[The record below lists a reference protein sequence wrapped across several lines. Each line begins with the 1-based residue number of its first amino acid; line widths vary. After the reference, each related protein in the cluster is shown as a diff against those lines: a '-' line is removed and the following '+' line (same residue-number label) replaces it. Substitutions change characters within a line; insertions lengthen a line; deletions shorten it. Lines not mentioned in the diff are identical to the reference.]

1 MGGQFSAGRPF
12 LLRLVY
18 TNRGHSEI
26 SNYGHASV
34 GEDADLDDATITMN
48 QLCVGLYVELDLKW
62 FEHPFAFSRFKIK
75 SEEQISTL
83 RSLGLHSVRYKPE
96 LSDVTPPP
104 ATGNAAGAA
113 AAGTS
118 ASGTSAASA
127 IAALA
132 AAAAAAEASPAMLA
146 KRAML
151 ERLKLHRA
159 DAARVEAAFSN
170 TARAIRDIEKNLFSL
185 PEESFKQ
192 ATVLV
197 TQITDSI
204 LSAPELAI
212 HVMGDTAGNEDLYFH
227 SLNVTTLAMMIAREM
242 GLPAN
247 VVNLLGLGALFHD
260 IGRKNIPDKILNKTE
275 PYSTAEQNLYE
286 MHAQYGADMAQRM
299 KCPPAVAA
307 IIHDHH
313 ELFDGSGY
321 PRKLKGEAIG
331 VLARIAAIANYYDSL
346 CNPFNIATAVTPHE
360 ALSMMFAKHRAKF
373 DPKLLQMFIR
383 CLGVYPPG
391 TVVQLS
397 NGMVGMVATVNTARP
412 MKPMLVV
419 YDSAVPR
426 HEAIMVDLERETEF
440 NIVKAL
446 RPGQVPPEAY
456 AYLSPRKRVS
466 YYFDP
471 RKAASEKSAA

>member
-1 MGGQFSAGRPF
+1 
-12 LLRLVY
+12 
-18 TNRGHSEI
+18 
-26 SNYGHASV
+26 
-34 GEDADLDDATITMN
+34 MN

-104 ATGNAAGAA
+104 ATGNAAGPSVASAA
-113 AAGTS
+113 AAR
-118 ASGTSAASA
+118 AAS
-127 IAALA
+127 A
-132 AAAAAAEASPAMLA
+132 AAAATEASPAMLA

-159 DAARVEAAFSN
+159 DAARVEAAFTN
-170 TARAIRDIEKNLFSL
+170 TARAIRDIEKNLFSR

-192 ATVLV
+192 AIVLV

-212 HVMGDTAGNEDLYFH
+212 HVMGDTAGNEELYFH
-227 SLNVTTLAMMIAREM
+227 SLNVTTLAMMIAREV
-242 GLPAN
+242 GLPAE

-260 IGRKNIPDKILNKTE
+260 IGRKNIPDKILTKTE

-286 MHAQYGADMAQRM
+286 MHAQYGAEMAQRM
-299 KCPPAVAA
+299 KCVPAVAA

-331 VLARIAAIANYYDSL
+331 VLARIVAIANYYDSL
-346 CNPFNIATAVTPHE
+346 CNPFNIANAVTPHE

-397 NGMVGMVATVNTARP
+397 NGMTGMVATVNTARP
-412 MKPMLVV
+412 MKPMVVV
-419 YDSAVPR
+419 YDPAVPR
-426 HEAIMVDLERETEF
+426 QEAIMVDLERETEL

-466 YYFDP
+466 YYFDAG
-471 RKAASEKSAA
+471 KAAPDKSAA